1 MARKSMYSKN
11 SFSKEQLPSNRRE
24 VFFDVFKLHY
34 FSFVKIGLI
43 LFAFAIPLFVVNFIK
58 DYSFI
63 IAYETGNSNTTM
75 LVTCIGI
82 EAVCIILMAIPISGL
97 GKIYHEYA
105 WLEPVF
111 FADDFKKGI
120 SENIKPTLI
129 SVIMIAI
136 LNAIFNLVF
145 YFTSSGWVIAIPFG
159 FNIAVLYPII
169 MHTLYTSFIYT
180 NKYWDNFKLGCF
192 FYFRHLPT
200 TLLSIILICA
210 FKVYD
215 LFQFKHIYGILT
227 KNLVFLVIIIF
238 VMPFIFLG
246 VQLNEMRIFDKHINS
261 LRFPHL
267 VNKGLYV
274 KEANKPNEEK
284 DKDEPSKS

>member
-1 MARKSMYSKN
+1 MARRSMYSKN
-11 SFSKEQLPSNRRE
+11 NFSKDQLPSNRRQ

-34 FSFVKIGLI
+34 FSFIKMGLI
-43 LFAFAIPLFVVNFIK
+43 LFAFAIPLFIINFVK

-63 IAYETGNSNTTM
+63 IADETGNSNTTM
-75 LVTCIGI
+75 LITCIGI
-82 EAVCIILMAIPISGL
+82 ETIFVIFMAIPVAGL

-111 FADDFKKGI
+111 FADDFKKCVK
-120 SENIKPTLI
+120 ENIKPALVSTIL
-129 SVIMIAI
+129 IAI
-136 LNAIFNLVF
+136 LNAIFNFVY
-145 YFTSSGWVIAIPFG
+145 YFSGSGWIIAIPFG
-159 FNIAVLYPII
+159 FNIAILYPII
-169 MHTLYTSFIYT
+169 MHTLFISFIYT

-215 LFQFKHIYGILT
+215 LFQFKYIYGILT
-227 KNLVFLVIIIF
+227 KNLVFLIIIIF

-246 VQLNEMRIFDKHINS
+246 VQLNETRIFDKHINS
-261 LRFPHL
+261 VRFPHL
-267 VNKGLYV
+267 LNKGLYI
-274 KEANKPNEEK
+274 KEADKPEEEK
-284 DKDEPSKS
+284 NNTNNK

>member
-11 SFSKEQLPSNRRE
+11 SFSKDQLPSNRRE

-43 LFAFAIPLFVVNFIK
+43 LFAFAIPLFIVNFIK

-63 IAYETGNSNTTM
+63 IANETGNSNTTM

-82 EAVCIILMAIPISGL
+82 ETLCILLMSIPVAGL

-111 FADDFKKGI
+111 FADDFKKGVK
-120 SENIKPTLI
+120 ENITPSLI
-129 SVIMIAI
+129 SVIIIAI
-136 LNAIFNLVF
+136 LNAIFNFVY
-145 YFTSSGWVIAIPFG
+145 YFVDSGWIIAIPFG
-159 FNIAVLYPII
+159 FNIAVLYPIV
-169 MHTLYTSFIYT
+169 MHTLFTCFIYT

-215 LFQFKHIYGILT
+215 LFQFAHIYGILT
-227 KNLVFLVIIIF
+227 KYLVFLVIIIF

-261 LRFPHL
+261 VRFPHL
-267 VNKGLYV
+267 VNKGLYI
-274 KEANKPNEEK
+274 ENKDPGKEEK
-284 DKDEPSKS
+284 

>member
-11 SFSKEQLPSNRRE
+11 SFSKDQLPSTRGE

-63 IAYETGNSNTTM
+63 TAKETGNSNTTI
-75 LVTCIGI
+75 LVTCIAI
-82 EAVCIILMAIPISGL
+82 ETVCILLMAIPAAGL
-97 GKIYHEYA
+97 GKIYHEYV

-120 SENIKPTLI
+120 AENIKPTLV
-129 SVIMIAI
+129 SVVLIAI
-136 LNAIFNLVF
+136 LNAIFNIVY
-145 YFTSSGWVIAIPFG
+145 YFVGSGWIIAIPFG

-169 MHTLYTSFIYT
+169 MHTLFTSFIYT

-192 FYFRHLPT
+192 FYLKHLPT
-200 TLLSIILICA
+200 TLLSIVLICA

-215 LFQFKHIYGILT
+215 LFQFKYIYGVLT

-238 VMPFIFLG
+238 FMPFIFLG

-261 LRFPHL
+261 VRFPHL
-267 VNKGLYV
+267 VNKGLYIIEEQEK
-274 KEANKPNEEK
+274 KEEEEK
-284 DKDEPSKS
+284 

>member
-1 MARKSMYSKN
+1 MARKSMYSEN
-11 SFSKEQLPSNRRE
+11 TFSKDQLPSNRRE

-34 FSFVKIGLI
+34 FSFVKIGVI
-43 LFAFAIPLFVVNFIK
+43 LFAFAIPLFAINFVK

-63 IAYETGNSNTTM
+63 IASETGNSNTTM
-75 LVTCIGI
+75 LVTCIAI
-82 EAVCIILMAIPISGL
+82 ETVCVLLMSIPIAGL

-111 FADDFKKGI
+111 FLDDFKKGI
-120 SENIKPTLI
+120 KENIKPTLI
-129 SVIMIAI
+129 SVVIIAI
-136 LNAIFNLVF
+136 LNAIFNFV
-145 YFTSSGWVIAIPFG
+145 YFFVDSGWIIAVPFG

-169 MHTLYTSFIYT
+169 MHTLFTSFIYT

-192 FYFRHLPT
+192 FYLRHLPT

-215 LFQFKHIYGILT
+215 LFQFVYIYGILT
-227 KNLVFLVIIIF
+227 KYLVFLVIIIF
-238 VMPFIFLG
+238 IMPFIFLG

-261 LRFPHL
+261 VRFPHL
-267 VNKGLYV
+267 VNKGLYI
-274 KEANKPNEEK
+274 ENKDSRKEEK
-284 DKDEPSKS
+284 QE